1 LLSVQLTT
9 SISNRDMYVLL
20 ESHLFENMDLMNN
33 ILYSRHF
40 QVESQPS
47 GRSTVVVC
55 CELFS
60 PLLSGFILKSP
71 KNNIPK
77 EAAERWLTSRFLG
90 CFKLPVA
97 TCTAKNGD
105 NPATRSLKIG
115 IWRKKTETA
124 IVSGPHTR
132 TEIKLKSSEIKMI
145 NNPVAIPA
153 SLIHRLSH
161 FPLLRLS
168 CQRCL

>member
-1 LLSVQLTT
+1 MLALNRLEQKVNLSQGDEIVCHVGVFKEGYYLFVFSLPQLLSVQLTT

-77 EAAERWLTSRFLG
+77 EAAER
-90 CFKLPVA
+90 
-97 TCTAKNGD
+97 
-105 NPATRSLKIG
+105 
-115 IWRKKTETA
+115 
-124 IVSGPHTR
+124 
-132 TEIKLKSSEIKMI
+132 
-145 NNPVAIPA
+145 
-153 SLIHRLSH
+153 
-161 FPLLRLS
+161 
-168 CQRCL
+168 